1 MDAKP
6 SLQVDQ
12 QRHEGKLKS
21 SNNFLQKET
30 FYSVMQC
37 LQQVN
42 TQQWETIFTAGN
54 FSLDDAVT
62 LNKYIGTAYS
72 MLTSKDTSKFFFKEA
87 NFF

>member
-1 MDAKP
+1 
-6 SLQVDQ
+6 
-12 QRHEGKLKS
+12 
-21 SNNFLQKET
+21 
-30 FYSVMQC
+30 MQC

>member
-1 MDAKP
+1 
-6 SLQVDQ
+6 
-12 QRHEGKLKS
+12 
-21 SNNFLQKET
+21 
-30 FYSVMQC
+30 MQC

-72 MLTSKDTSKFFFKEA
+72 MLTSKDTSKFF
-87 NFF
+87 